1 MVNRL
6 CYLSHNY
13 RELNSSGNKAKHD
26 NETTLCEMGAVNLGM
41 PTSYHH
47 SKIAA
52 FFLNLAGVCRLALH
66 VRKGDVVVLQ
76 YPVKKYFS
84 TICRMAHLRGA
95 KVMALIHDLGS
106 MRRKKLSVTT
116 EINRLMGADYV
127 IATNSTMQAWLKEKG
142 YRKGMGALQ
151 LHDYRSATIAP
162 LRSANHAEP
171 LPRVVYAGA
180 LAPRKNM
187 FLLQM
192 QEAATHFQL
201 EIYGNRNGIPGLSE
215 SENVHIHDFMAAD
228 DFIKNVQGEY
238 GLVWDGDSLDEC
250 TGNFGEYL
258 RWNTPHKASFYLR
271 AGLPIIV
278 WRESALALVVQ
289 QYGIGLCVDSIRQLN
304 TTLAAISPE
313 EWNEMQQRV
322 RSIEQRM
329 QQGDFFRTA
338 LQTGLQQLEHQ

>member
-26 NETTLCEMGAVNLGM
+26 NEMTLCEMGAVNLGM

-142 YRKGMGALQ
+142 YRKGIGALQ

-162 LRSANHAEP
+162 LRSAGHAEA

-192 QEAATHFQL
+192 QEATTHFQL
-201 EIYGNRNGIPGLSE
+201 EIYGNRNGIPGLDE
-215 SENVHIHDFMAAD
+215 SENVHIHGFMTAD

-271 AGLPIIV
+271 AGLPVIV

-304 TTLAAISPE
+304 TTLATISPE
-313 EWNEMQQRV
+313 EWNGMQQRV
-322 RSIEQRM
+322 RSIDRRM

-338 LQTGLQQLEHQ
+338 LRTGLQQLEYQ